1 MARLRS
7 LTALLALVSLCYLPV
22 LVASYGF
29 SDDYPVLAQ
38 TLRGNPRPGDM
49 KAGEGRP
56 LLALLTTL
64 VFSALGGVSDLR
76 YARLIGVLGTAL
88 LAWALERA
96 LLRAGWGGLV
106 SFLLA
111 FGLVTTPPFQVYA
124 AWAVTSLYP
133 LAALLAGV
141 ACRLADAGP
150 SGAARLGRGRLA
162 AAATLLALAVT
173 IYQPA
178 AMFYW
183 VFVAIALFGKER
195 RFGLARLG
203 SLGAAGAVALA
214 AGLLAA
220 GIGAR
225 FYQAEPAPS
234 LALLEPDPARKMAW
248 FVSGPLTDALNLHRL
263 SPEPAAAALVAAFI
277 LVGLAFRFDGPPRER
292 AQQWLAA
299 FALLPLSHLPSLVA
313 AETRTHYRTE
323 AALTSLVGL
332 YAFLA
337 LTGFL
342 GRLPPRVGARLAGAA
357 LGGFALAGALL
368 ASSHV
373 EAYFAS
379 PQARELA
386 FMRNALHVPMLSR
399 ARFVHVVGRERE
411 QTLAPGVRYDE
422 FGLPSSATGW
432 APRAMVW
439 LLLQEIDPA
448 KGEIRVRLTPP
459 SERVE
464 VPPDAILIDMQRLAA
479 AR

>member
-1 MARLRS
+1 MARFRS

-38 TLRGNPRPGDM
+38 TLRGNPRPADL

-76 YARLIGVLGTAL
+76 YARLIGVVGIAL

-96 LLRAGWGGLV
+96 LLRAGWGRLE

-124 AWAVTSLYP
+124 AWAVTSFYP

-141 ACRLADAGP
+141 ACRLADAGA
-150 SGAARLGRGRLA
+150 SGAARLGRLA

-195 RFGLARLG
+195 RIAVARVIP
-203 SLGAAGAVALA
+203 LGAAGAVALA

-225 FYQAEPAPS
+225 FYQAEPAAP
-234 LALLEPDPARKMAW
+234 LALLEPDLRRNMAW

-263 SPEPAAAALVAAFI
+263 FPETAAAALLAAFI
-277 LVGLAFRFDGPPRER
+277 LGGLALRFDGPPIER
-292 AQQWLAA
+292 ALQWLAA
-299 FALLPLSHLPSLVA
+299 FALLLLSHLPSLVA

-332 YAFLA
+332 YSFLA

-342 GRLPPRVGARLAGAA
+342 GRLSPSGGARLAGAA
-357 LGGFALAGALL
+357 LGGIALAGAVL

-386 FMRNALHVPMLSR
+386 FMRNALRVPILSR
-399 ARFVHVVGRERE
+399 ARPDAGPGRALR
-411 QTLAPGVRYDE
+411 
-422 FGLPSSATGW
+422 
-432 APRAMVW
+432 
-439 LLLQEIDPA
+439 
-448 KGEIRVRLTPP
+448 RVRPALVGHGVGAA
-459 SERVE
+459 R
-464 VPPDAILIDMQRLAA
+464 DGLAA
-479 AR
+479 APGGGSGERRDQGARDAPERARRRAAGCDLGRHATSGCRALSG